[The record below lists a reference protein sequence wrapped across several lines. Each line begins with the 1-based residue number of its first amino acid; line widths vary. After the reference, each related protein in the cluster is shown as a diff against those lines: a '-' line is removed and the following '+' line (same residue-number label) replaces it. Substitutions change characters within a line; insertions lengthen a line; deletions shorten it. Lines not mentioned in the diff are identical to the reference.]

1 MCNHRITGQGG
12 LGGTSLGQAESPRA
26 GQSRSGLTSAVF
38 ILPVE
43 LELHSFFK
51 CISTT
56 FEMKE
61 KKC

>member
-1 MCNHRITGQGG
+1 

-38 ILPVE
+38 IPPVG

-61 KKC
+61 KMLTSQILIGSDAG

>member
-1 MCNHRITGQGG
+1 

-38 ILPVE
+38 IQPVG

-51 CISTT
+51 CISTI

-61 KKC
+61 KMLTSQILIGSDAG